1 MKNIIKTDFK
11 RALKGAKF
19 PLAII
24 LMFFVWE
31 FNSKRFA
38 DSQDVL
44 YLFVHVWGRSITPL
58 LAMIVTSTVYVT
70 SYCEDT
76 ENHFLRCSI
85 QRVGI
90 RKYVISKIIVVFC
103 TSFLVV
109 ILGSII
115 FVIWQC
121 HELPLVSSDSITVEN
136 FKSESC
142 FGWLLPEN
150 TELYMGVQIFLD
162 GLYCA
167 SMSVLSLALSTFVRD
182 SYAVYAFCL
191 LYTSPSP
198 RDRG

>member
-76 ENHFLRCSI
+76 ENHFLRCKMFI
-85 QRVGI
+85 IILIDNKVHQHVGVKI
-90 RKYVISKIIVVFC
+90 YQLCISSANPDMSTDC
-103 TSFLVV
+103 CML
-109 ILGSII
+109 IL
-115 FVIWQC
+115 
-121 HELPLVSSDSITVEN
+121 
-136 FKSESC
+136 
-142 FGWLLPEN
+142 
-150 TELYMGVQIFLD
+150 
-162 GLYCA
+162 
-167 SMSVLSLALSTFVRD
+167 LALLKSIK
-182 SYAVYAFCL
+182 L
-191 LYTSPSP
+191 
-198 RDRG
+198 

>member
-90 RKYVISKIIVVFC
+90 RKYYFC
-103 TSFLVV
+103 YMA
-109 ILGSII
+109 
-115 FVIWQC
+115 
-121 HELPLVSSDSITVEN
+121 VS
-136 FKSESC
+136 
-142 FGWLLPEN
+142 
-150 TELYMGVQIFLD
+150 
-162 GLYCA
+162 
-167 SMSVLSLALSTFVRD
+167 
-182 SYAVYAFCL
+182 
-191 LYTSPSP
+191 
-198 RDRG
+198 

>member
-44 YLFVHVWGRSITPL
+44 YLFCACMGTFNNSASGNDCYINSLCNFL
-58 LAMIVTSTVYVT
+58 LWRYG
-70 SYCEDT
+70 
-76 ENHFLRCSI
+76 NHFWRLQYSESRN
-85 QRVGI
+85 Q
-90 RKYVISKIIVVFC
+90 KYVISKIIVVFC

-121 HELPLVSSDSITVEN
+121 HELPVVSSDSITVEN

-150 TELYMGVQIFLD
+150 NRIIYGGADIFRWIILRI
-162 GLYCA
+162 YECA
-167 SMSVLSLALSTFVRD
+167 
-182 SYAVYAFCL
+182 
-191 LYTSPSP
+191 
-198 RDRG
+198 

>member
-70 SYCEDT
+70 S
-76 ENHFLRCSI
+76 
-85 QRVGI
+85 G
-90 RKYVISKIIVVFC
+90 K
-103 TSFLVV
+103 SF
-109 ILGSII
+109 
-115 FVIWQC
+115 FEMQY
-121 HELPLVSSDSITVEN
+121 
-136 FKSESC
+136 SESRNQKVC
-142 FGWLLPEN
+142 
-150 TELYMGVQIFLD
+150 YI
-162 GLYCA
+162 
-167 SMSVLSLALSTFVRD
+167 
-182 SYAVYAFCL
+182 
-191 LYTSPSP
+191 
-198 RDRG
+198 